1 MNDCS
6 SSNIYEGYCQ
16 IKKSTGNTVKNGA
29 DRLRADDCHPRGFEQ
44 TLVSENFHFPISN
57 FLKQF
62 QGWRCCRKCDPI
74 LMMIIMIIMVKW
86 SLLSWWWWG
95 GGKHK
100 RWFYTKYL
108 SRTPNFLSGVKI
120 SWFNLII
127 NVRGEWEQGIL
138 QYFENVFHWL
148 SVQKKWQVRC
158 IEGYIINNK

>member
-1 MNDCS
+1 MVL
-6 SSNIYEGYCQ
+6 
-16 IKKSTGNTVKNGA
+16 TGFVQMIVIQESLNRHWSAKISIFQF
-29 DRLRADDCHPRGFEQ
+29 L
-44 TLVSENFHFPISN
+44 ISN
-57 FLKQF
+57 FIKQF

-120 SWFNLII
+120 SWLNLII
-127 NVRGEWEQGIL
+127 NVRGKWEQGIL
-138 QYFENVFHWL
+138 HYFESVFHFFVCAKEMTSKMYRW
-148 SVQKKWQVRC
+148 VHYK
-158 IEGYIINNK
+158 